1 VIDSSTGA
9 GLAVA
14 VVASACYETGYAFQ
28 ALEARSV
35 SPRYALR
42 ASLLSQLAGNGRWLA
57 ATGLSV
63 LGWPLQVAALTLAP
77 LALVQPTLALGLL
90 LLLGLGARV
99 LGEAV
104 GRRELAAVALVVAGI
119 AGIALSAPGRGSTT
133 VGAGAL
139 VALALLGAVAATPY
153 LIDGRQGW
161 LPAVLSAGAADSV
174 AALAAKLVAGA
185 VRDERWIIAVALA
198 ALAALAGVLATISEM
213 SALQRSPATRVGP
226 IVLAMQIVIPV
237 VLGATVA
244 GEDWSATPAGGLAL
258 VVGLATVVGGASLL
272 AASRAVA
279 AVIEPPPPAPPSP
292 QSSARHR

>member
-35 SPRYALR
+35 SARHALR
-42 ASLLSQLAGNGRWLA
+42 ASLLFQLAGNGRWLA

-133 VGAGAL
+133 IGAGAL
-139 VALALLGAVAATPY
+139 VALALLGTVAATPY

-161 LPAVLSAGAADSV
+161 LPAVLSAGVADSV

-185 VRDERWIIAVALA
+185 VRDERWMIAVALA
-198 ALAALAGVLATISEM
+198 ALAALAGVVATISEM

-258 VVGLATVVGGASLL
+258 VVGLATVVAGASLL

-292 QSSARHR
+292 QSSTRHR

>member
-35 SPRYALR
+35 SARHALR
-42 ASLLSQLAGNGRWLA
+42 ASLLFRLAGNGRWLA

-119 AGIALSAPGRGSTT
+119 AGIALSAPARGSTT
-133 VGAGAL
+133 IGAGAL
-139 VALALLGAVAATPY
+139 VALALLGTVAATPY

-185 VRDERWIIAVALA
+185 VRDERWKIAVALA
-198 ALAALAGVLATISEM
+198 ALAALAGVVATISEM

-258 VVGLATVVGGASLL
+258 VVGLATVVAGASLL

>member
-35 SPRYALR
+35 SARHALR
-42 ASLLSQLAGNGRWLA
+42 ASLLFRLAGNGRWLA

-90 LLLGLGARV
+90 LLLWLGARV

-119 AGIALSAPGRGSTT
+119 AGIALNAPGRGSTT
-133 VGAGAL
+133 IGAGAL
-139 VALALLGAVAATPY
+139 VALALLGTVAATPY

-185 VRDERWIIAVALA
+185 VRDERWMIAVALA
-198 ALAALAGVLATISEM
+198 ALAALAGVVATISEM

-244 GEDWSATPAGGLAL
+244 GEDWSTTPAGGLAL
-258 VVGLATVVGGASLL
+258 VVALATVVAGASLL

-292 QSSARHR
+292 QSSTRHR